1 MQRIKYSR
9 QALKMLG
16 KIDRPT
22 TKRIIAKVEQL
33 AKNPES
39 LSNNITAMKGGNGT
53 MRLRLGNWRVIFTAD
68 GLILSVTRIAPRG
81 SVYD

>member
-1 MQRIKYSR
+1 
-9 QALKMLG
+9 MLG
-16 KIDRPT
+16 KIDRQT

-39 LSNNITAMKGGNGT
+39 LSNNITAMKGGSGA
-53 MRLRLGNWRVIFTAD
+53 MRLRVGSWRVIYTVD
-68 GLILSVTRIAPRG
+68 GLILSVTRIAARG